1 MNIRNIEK
9 DDVNK
14 VSELML
20 QVAKIHSSARRDIF
34 KEKNIEEIK
43 NEVNNRI
50 NNEENI
56 LVAEKNNNIFGVLIY
71 KIKEVR
77 EHINLK
83 DRTVLWIDELVVDEN
98 IRGKGIGKNLFLEAN
113 KIAKENNCDAV
124 ELNCWKFNAKAI
136 KFYEK
141 CGMHTQRLIMEVK
154 IN

>member
-1 MNIRNIEK
+1 MNIRNAQI
-9 DDVNK
+9 DDVNR

-43 NEVNNRI
+43 NEVNSRM
-50 NNEENI
+50 NNKENI
-56 LVAEKNNNIFGVLIY
+56 LIAEENNSIFGVIIY

-77 EHINLK
+77 EHKNLK

-98 IRGKGIGKNLFLEAN
+98 IRGKGIGKSLFLEVN
-113 KIAKENNCDAV
+113 KIAKENNCNAV
-124 ELNCWKFNAKAI
+124 ELNCWNFNRQAI

-141 CGMHTQRLIMEVK
+141 CGMNTQRLIMEVK

>member
-1 MNIRNIEK
+1 MNIRNAQI
-9 DDVNK
+9 DDVNM

-43 NEVNNRI
+43 NEVNNRM
-50 NNEENI
+50 NNKENI
-56 LVAEKNNNIFGVLIY
+56 LIAEENNSIFGVIIY

-98 IRGKGIGKNLFLEAN
+98 IRGKGIGRSLFLEVN
-113 KIAKENNCDAV
+113 KIAKENNCNAV
-124 ELNCWKFNAKAI
+124 ELNCWKFNRQAI

-141 CGMHTQRLIMEVK
+141 CGMNTQRLIMEVK

>member
-1 MNIRNIEK
+1 MNIRNAQI
-9 DDVNK
+9 DDVNMI
-14 VSELML
+14 SELML

-43 NEVNNRI
+43 NEVNNRM
-50 NNEENI
+50 NNKENI
-56 LVAEKNNNIFGVLIY
+56 LIAEENNSIFGVIIY

-98 IRGKGIGKNLFLEAN
+98 IRGKGIGRSLFLEVN
-113 KIAKENNCDAV
+113 KIAKENNCNAV
-124 ELNCWKFNAKAI
+124 ELNCWNFNRQAI

-141 CGMHTQRLIMEVK
+141 CGMNTQRLIMEVK

>member
-1 MNIRNIEK
+1 MNIRNAQI
-9 DDVNK
+9 DDVNR

-43 NEVNNRI
+43 NEVNNRM
-50 NNEENI
+50 NNKENI
-56 LVAEKNNNIFGVLIY
+56 LIAEENNSIFGVIIY

-77 EHINLK
+77 EHKNLK

-98 IRGKGIGKNLFLEAN
+98 IREKGIGKSLFLEVN
-113 KIAKENNCDAV
+113 KIAKESNCNAV
-124 ELNCWKFNAKAI
+124 ELNCWNFNRQAI

-141 CGMHTQRLIMEVK
+141 CGMNTQRLIMEVK

>member
-1 MNIRNIEK
+1 MNIRNAQI
-9 DDVNK
+9 DDVNM

-43 NEVNNRI
+43 NEVNNRM
-50 NNEENI
+50 NNKENI
-56 LVAEKNNNIFGVLIY
+56 LIAEENNSIFGVIIY

-83 DRTVLWIDELVVDEN
+83 ERTVLWIDELVVDEN
-98 IRGKGIGKNLFLEAN
+98 IRGKGIGRSLFLEVN
-113 KIAKENNCDAV
+113 KIAKENNCNAV
-124 ELNCWKFNAKAI
+124 ELNCWNFNRQAI

-141 CGMHTQRLIMEVK
+141 CGMNTQRLIMEVK

>member
-1 MNIRNIEK
+1 MNIRNAQI
-9 DDVNK
+9 DDVNM

-20 QVAKIHSSARRDIF
+20 QVDKIHSSARRDIF

-43 NEVNNRI
+43 NEVNNRM
-50 NNEENI
+50 NNKEKILIAEEN
-56 LVAEKNNNIFGVLIY
+56 NSIFGVIIY

-83 DRTVLWIDELVVDEN
+83 ERTVLWIDELVVDEN
-98 IRGKGIGKNLFLEAN
+98 IRGKGIGRSLFLEVN
-113 KIAKENNCDAV
+113 KIAKENNCNAV
-124 ELNCWKFNAKAI
+124 ELNCWNFNRQAI

-141 CGMHTQRLIMEVK
+141 CGMNTQRLIMEVK

>member
-1 MNIRNIEK
+1 MFRIAIV
-9 DDVNK
+9 DDDKAALSIV
-14 VSELML
+14 
-20 QVAKIHSSARRDIF
+20 SSAVDTFF

-43 NEVNNRI
+43 NEVNNRM
-50 NNEENI
+50 NNKENI
-56 LVAEKNNNIFGVLIY
+56 LIAEENNSIFGVIIY

-98 IRGKGIGKNLFLEAN
+98 IRGKGRGRSLFLEVN
-113 KIAKENNCDAV
+113 KIAKENNCNAV
-124 ELNCWKFNAKAI
+124 ELNCWNFNRQAI

-141 CGMHTQRLIMEVK
+141 CGMNTQRLIMEVK

>member
-1 MNIRNIEK
+1 MNIRNAQI
-9 DDVNK
+9 DDVNM

-43 NEVNNRI
+43 NEVNNRM
-50 NNEENI
+50 NNKENI
-56 LVAEKNNNIFGVLIY
+56 LIAEENNSIFGVIIY

-83 DRTVLWIDELVVDEN
+83 DRTVLWLDELVVDEN
-98 IRGKGIGKNLFLEAN
+98 IRGKGIGRSLFLEVN
-113 KIAKENNCDAV
+113 KIAKENNCNAV
-124 ELNCWKFNAKAI
+124 ELNCWNFNRQAI

-141 CGMHTQRLIMEVK
+141 CGMNTQRLIMEVK

>member
-1 MNIRNIEK
+1 MNIRNAQI
-9 DDVNK
+9 DDVNM

-43 NEVNNRI
+43 NEVNNRM
-50 NNEENI
+50 NNKEKILIAEEN
-56 LVAEKNNNIFGVLIY
+56 NSIFGVIIY

-83 DRTVLWIDELVVDEN
+83 ERTVLWIDELVVDEN
-98 IRGKGIGKNLFLEAN
+98 IRGKGIGRSLFLEVN
-113 KIAKENNCDAV
+113 KIAKENNCNAV
-124 ELNCWKFNAKAI
+124 ELNCWNFNRQAI

-141 CGMHTQRLIMEVK
+141 CGMNTQRLIMEVK

>member
-1 MNIRNIEK
+1 MNIRNAQI
-9 DDVNK
+9 DDVNR

-43 NEVNNRI
+43 NEVNNRM
-50 NNEENI
+50 NNKENI
-56 LVAEKNNNIFGVLIY
+56 LIAEENNSIFGVIIY

-77 EHINLK
+77 EHKNLK

-98 IRGKGIGKNLFLEAN
+98 IRGKGIGKSLFLEVN
-113 KIAKENNCDAV
+113 KITKESNCNAV
-124 ELNCWKFNAKAI
+124 ELNCWNFNRQAI

-141 CGMHTQRLIMEVK
+141 CGMNTQRLIMEVK